1 MGYIISVTNQKG
13 GVGKTLTASTLASIL
28 TEKGLKVLSI
38 DMDPQ
43 SNFSQVAGG
52 PGPIKRYDMKSL
64 SILDVLKQ
72 ECSIEEATVQTNVGD
87 LVRASPNLTQW
98 TGRSLLSRRDFHDLM
113 ERNISPE
120 EMVSFLEDRYNTGWG
135 ATGHKT
141 LDWALR
147 NVRHQ
152 YDFIILDTNPSL
164 TLLTLNSLYA
174 ADYILIPAFTEESSR
189 KAILELKDTIDQMK
203 AENSDMNAEILG
215 ILITKYKKRT
225 ILAGTYL
232 QEYKRL
238 ASKLGTELFEAKIR
252 DGLVAAEY
260 ANQRED
266 LVRYA
271 PKNPVTQD
279 YRVFVDEFLE
289 KIKARG
295 NHTRG
300 Q

>member
-1 MGYIISVTNQKG
+1 MGYVISVTNQKG
-13 GVGKTLTASTLASIL
+13 GVGKTLTASTLASLL
-28 TEKGLKVLSI
+28 TEKGYNVLSV

-52 PGPIKRYDMKSL
+52 PGPIRRYDLKSL

-72 ECSIEEATVQTNVGD
+72 ECSIEEATVQTNIGD

-113 ERNISPE
+113 GRGLGAE
-120 EMVSFLEDRYNTGWG
+120 EVVALLKERYNTGWG
-135 ATGHKT
+135 ATEHKT

-147 NVRHQ
+147 NVRQ
-152 YDFIILDTNPSL
+152 RYDFVFLDTNPSL
-164 TLLTLNSLYA
+164 TLLTLNSLYT
-174 ADYILIPAFTEESSR
+174 ADFVLIPAFTEESSR
-189 KAILELKDTIDQMK
+189 KAILELKDTIEQMK
-203 AENSDMNAEILG
+203 AENSDMHAEILG

-225 ILAGTYL
+225 ILAGQYL
-232 QEYKRL
+232 KEYERL
-238 ASKLGTELFEAKIR
+238 AKSMGTVLFDARIR
-252 DGLVAAEY
+252 DGLAAAEY

-279 YRVFVDEFLE
+279 YRVFADEFLE
-289 KIKARG
+289 RIKARG
-295 NHTRG
+295 GSIRG
-300 Q
+300 

>member
-1 MGYIISVTNQKG
+1 MGYVISVTNQKG
-13 GVGKTLTASTLASIL
+13 GVGKTLTASTLASLL
-28 TEKGLKVLSI
+28 TEKGYNVLSV

-52 PGPIKRYDMKSL
+52 PGPIRRYDLKSL

-72 ECSIEEATVQTNVGD
+72 ECSIEEATVQTNIGD

-113 ERNISPE
+113 ERGLGAE
-120 EMVSFLEDRYNTGWG
+120 EVVALLKERYNTGWG
-135 ATGHKT
+135 ATEHKT

-147 NVRHQ
+147 NVRQ
-152 YDFIILDTNPSL
+152 RYDFVFLDTNPSL
-164 TLLTLNSLYA
+164 TLLTLNSLYT
-174 ADYILIPAFTEESSR
+174 ADFVLIPAFTEESSR
-189 KAILELKDTIDQMK
+189 KAILELKDTIEQMK
-203 AENSDMNAEILG
+203 AENSDMHAEILG

-225 ILAGTYL
+225 ILAGQYL
-232 QEYKRL
+232 KEYERL
-238 ASKLGTELFEAKIR
+238 AKSMGTVLFDARIR
-252 DGLVAAEY
+252 DGLAAAEY

-279 YRVFVDEFLE
+279 YRVFADEFLE
-289 KIKARG
+289 RIKARG
-295 NHTRG
+295 GSIRG
-300 Q
+300 